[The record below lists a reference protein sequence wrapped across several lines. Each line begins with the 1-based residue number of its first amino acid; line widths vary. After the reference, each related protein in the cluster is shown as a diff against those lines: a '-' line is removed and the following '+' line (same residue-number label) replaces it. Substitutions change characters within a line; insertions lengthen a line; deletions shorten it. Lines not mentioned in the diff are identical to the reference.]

1 MYFSEAKS
9 LNPKNS
15 FTLVELL
22 IVIAIIAILG
32 AATIF
37 VINPTEI
44 LKKTRDTVRISD
56 LKNLDLA
63 LQMAELE
70 GLDLGNPNVV
80 YISLPDSNSNCS
92 SYSLPSLPSGWSYH
106 CASEADYRKV
116 DGNGWIPVN
125 FTALSSGA
133 PFSSLPVDPIN
144 DENHYYMYFVGGS
157 YELNT
162 WFESQKYAKQMSQD
176 GGDNPCLYEKGSNL
190 SLGVE
195 PGLVAYWKMDED
207 SWNGTYGEVKDSSG
221 NDNHGTAFNGAN
233 TTSDA
238 KLGRAGSF
246 DGSDDYIAIDNLHY
260 SNPNEIKK
268 LTVTAWVKVPSSGG
282 NWSIVDFDRSEYYS
296 CPAGVPNTSPW
307 GEGDYVGFHT
317 TASGYGIKDM
327 WSNTPIR
334 DGNWHF
340 VAWVFDS
347 DEVYDKKIYIDG
359 NLDAKQDAYPT
370 GVGLG
375 SGKTRYGFI
384 GDGSEA
390 GSYNGGRNGMYYE
403 GLADE
408 IRIYHR
414 ALSASEIK
422 LHYLAE
428 KEGR

>member
-190 SLGVE
+190 SLGIE
-195 PGLVAYWKMDED
+195 PGLVAYWKFNEGE
-207 SWNGTYGEVKDSSG
+207 GTTAKDSSG
-221 NDNHGTAFNGAN
+221 NNNDGTLKNGPQWVEGKVGMA
-233 TTSDA
+233 
-238 KLGRAGSF
+238 LEF
-246 DGSDDYIAIDNLHY
+246 DGSDDYVDCGSDSSLDITD
-260 SNPNEIKK
+260 E
-268 LTVTAWVKVPSSGG
+268 LTVEAWIYPTAVPSGQGRTVVSRYKYHPAPTPDTGWNLGRVWGSDDWFRFRVEDGAG
-282 NWSIVDFDRSEYYS
+282 NRSWAVKSNFWSTYLNQWVHVVGVFKASEYIRLYIN
-296 CPAGVPNTSPW
+296 GELVDNNTTNVVSTIAYERPLVI
-307 GEGDYVGFHT
+307 GARANT
-317 TASGYGIKDM
+317 TQSFFQGI
-327 WSNTPIR
+327 I
-334 DGNWHF
+334 
-340 VAWVFDS
+340 
-347 DEVYDKKIYIDG
+347 DEVR
-359 NLDAKQDAYPT
+359 
-370 GVGLG
+370 V
-375 SGKTRYGFI
+375 
-384 GDGSEA
+384 
-390 GSYNGGRNGMYYE
+390 
-403 GLADE
+403 
-408 IRIYHR
+408 YHR
-414 ALSASEIK
+414 ALSSSEIRR
-422 LHYLAE
+422 HYLAT
-428 KEGR
+428 KGS

>member
-37 VINPTEI
+37 VINPTEL

-116 DGNGWIPVN
+116 DGNGWIPVD

-144 DENHYYMYFVGGS
+144 DENHYYMYFAGGS

-190 SLGVE
+190 SLGIE
-195 PGLVAYWKMDED
+195 PGLVAYWKLDEGE
-207 SWNGTYGEVKDSSG
+207 GTMAKDSSG
-221 NDNHGTAFNGAN
+221 NNNDGTLKNGPQWVEGKVGMA
-233 TTSDA
+233 
-238 KLGRAGSF
+238 LEF
-246 DGSDDYIAIDNLHY
+246 DGNDDYVDCGTPLNSPQSWSYEVFFKPFDIPDGAEGLVGESNNPRLQWGAHWSGIPKVAGFLYDSTAGKGKTLY
-260 SNPNEIKK
+260 SNEIEINCWHHVVMVVNTIQKRMDLYVDTNRYTLTWDETFNPNKPDATHYLNYRDGYKLFYGIIDEVRIYNRALAEEEIKRHY
-268 LTVTAWVKVPSSGG
+268 WVLK
-282 NWSIVDFDRSEYYS
+282 
-296 CPAGVPNTSPW
+296 
-307 GEGDYVGFHT
+307 
-317 TASGYGIKDM
+317 
-327 WSNTPIR
+327 
-334 DGNWHF
+334 
-340 VAWVFDS
+340 
-347 DEVYDKKIYIDG
+347 
-359 NLDAKQDAYPT
+359 
-370 GVGLG
+370 
-375 SGKTRYGFI
+375 
-384 GDGSEA
+384 
-390 GSYNGGRNGMYYE
+390 
-403 GLADE
+403 
-408 IRIYHR
+408 
-414 ALSASEIK
+414 
-422 LHYLAE
+422 
-428 KEGR
+428 